1 MVFRTRRRTLH
12 IDSEN
17 DKIYGKVVIIARK
30 QVENSVPT
38 KMLLLS
44 IQNSLLL
51 IVMRVDK

>member
-1 MVFRTRRRTLH
+1 MVFRTRRH
-12 IDSEN
+12 SDIDTEIT
-17 DKIYGKVVIIARK
+17 DKIYGKVVIIAKK